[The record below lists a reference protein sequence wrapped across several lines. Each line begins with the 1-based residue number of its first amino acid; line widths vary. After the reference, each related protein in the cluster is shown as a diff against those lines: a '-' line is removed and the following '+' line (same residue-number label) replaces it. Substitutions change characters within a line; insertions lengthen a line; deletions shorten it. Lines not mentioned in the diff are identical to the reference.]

1 MDYQKKLMM
10 LPGPTNVAS
19 DVIEAMNESIMNHR
33 GEDFHA
39 LYEELEDLLKYVFQT
54 ENYIAILSSSGTG
67 GVEFAVHNFINSK
80 DKVLSFSAGEFGER
94 LCERIRM
101 TGAELIKINKPYG
114 DSPRAED
121 VAKILEE
128 NRDITCLALV
138 FNETS
143 TGASIWEI
151 DKIMKMAMERDILT
165 IVDSISALGGVDL
178 PTDKLGIDVHI
189 TANQK
194 CLASPPVLA
203 FVSVSKKA
211 IEKNKKVNSYG
222 YFDLKTY
229 LKFHEKKE
237 TPFTPALPLFL
248 ATKFSLL
255 KIKEEGLYNVFARHK
270 RCAEMFYAYAE
281 KKGIEIFPKDYA
293 RSRTVIAFKVP
304 QNKKASEIVKRMRIE
319 HNIEIAKGFGE
330 LNEKI
335 IRIGSMGIINE
346 EIVKRTTNALDQVLF
361 S

>member
-1 MDYQKKLMM
+1 MTNSKKLIM
-10 LPGPTNVAS
+10 LPGPTNVAE
-19 DVIEAMNESIMNHR
+19 DVIRAMNYSIINHR

-39 LYEELEDLLKYVFQT
+39 LYDELQELLKYVFQT
-54 ENYIAILSSSGTG
+54 ENYIAMLSSSGTG
-67 GVEFAVHNFINSK
+67 GVEFAVSNFINSK

-94 LCERIRM
+94 LCERIKA
-101 TGAELIKINKPYG
+101 TGAKLAKISKPYG
-114 DSPRAED
+114 DTLKAED
-121 VAKILEE
+121 VAKVLEE
-128 NRDITCLALV
+128 NPDITCLAFV

-143 TGASIWEI
+143 MGTSVWEI
-151 DKIMKMAMERDILT
+151 EKIMKMAKDRDILT

-189 TANQK
+189 TASQK
-194 CLASPPVLA
+194 CLAAPPGLA

-211 IEKNKKVNSYG
+211 IEKNKTVNNHG

-229 LKFHEKKE
+229 LKFHDKKE
-237 TPFTPALPLFL
+237 TPFTPALPIFF
-248 ATKFSLL
+248 ATKLSLSR
-255 KIKEEGLYNVFARHK
+255 IKEEGLDNVFSRHK
-270 RCAEMFYAYAE
+270 RCAEMFYSFAD

-293 RSRTVIAFKVP
+293 KSHTVIALKVP
-304 QNKKASEIVKRMRIE
+304 ENKRSSEIVRRMLIE
-319 HNIEIAKGFGE
+319 HKIEIAKGFGE

-346 EIVKRTTNALDQVLF
+346 EIVKKTTDALEQVLF